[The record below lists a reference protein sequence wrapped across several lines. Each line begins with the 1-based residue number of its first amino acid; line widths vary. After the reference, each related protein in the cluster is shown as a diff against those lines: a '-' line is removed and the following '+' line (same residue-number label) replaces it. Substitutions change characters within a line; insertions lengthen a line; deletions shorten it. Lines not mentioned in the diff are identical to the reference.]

1 MEGVLYMEKELSQK
15 DLEKIEIE
23 IIRSFNRNYIIR
35 HVPVYTL
42 SEILSLK
49 KISDLKKIC
58 KLFFIKGY
66 ARMEKQELIEK
77 AKAQIINNPEVFKN
91 TLYILNDNEWNT
103 FKNAIDKKYVIDNK
117 LLYSFFIRIQ
127 SMGFLEVF
135 YAENNQYVVIPEEVK
150 CIYKEIIDE
159 NFENEKALSNNL
171 NKYATAATSI
181 YGLIT
186 KDEFIEL
193 FNDHNN
199 NKIEREDLDRILS
212 RFIMKDSGYFLWG
225 NFIVHS
231 ILKDHQCKYMEFN
244 DKRSLNKPRFYPEKE
259 EISEFS
265 KPNFY
270 ENKKE
275 MKEIKNFIF
284 RTLKLESSIINSII
298 DEMHY
303 LTTMGGTI
311 LEIIN
316 VFDRYFINL
325 SMDELSEAADLI
337 INMMN
342 NTRLWINNGYTNMEL
357 EDFNKR
363 PKLTL
368 LKGNLGQD
376 TRSEPLCI
384 CGSGKR
390 YIDCCGKENEKN

>member
-1 MEGVLYMEKELSQK
+1 MEGVLCMEKELSQK

-23 IIRSFNRNYIIR
+23 IIKSFNRNYIIR
-35 HVPVYTL
+35 HAPVYTL
-42 SEILSLK
+42 SEVLSLK

-58 KLFFIKGY
+58 KLFSIKGY
-66 ARMEKQELIEK
+66 AKMEKQELIEK
-77 AKAQIINNPEVFKN
+77 AKTQIVDSPELFKDV
-91 TLYILNDNEWNT
+91 LYILNDNEWNT

-135 YAENNQYVVIPEEVK
+135 YAENNQYIVVPEEVK
-150 CIYKEIIDE
+150 SLYKEIIDE
-159 NFENEKALSNNL
+159 DFESEKALSNNL
-171 NKYATAATSI
+171 NKYAIAVTSI

-186 KDEFIEL
+186 KDDFIEL
-193 FNDHNN
+193 FNDQNN
-199 NKIEREDLDRILS
+199 HKIEIEDLDRILS
-212 RFIMKDSGYFLWG
+212 RFIMTDSEYLLWE

-231 ILKDHQCKYMEFN
+231 ILKDFECKFMEFN
-244 DKRSLNKPRFYPEKE
+244 HKRNSNKPRFHPEKE
-259 EISEFS
+259 EILEFS

-284 RTLKLESSIINSII
+284 KTLKLESSIINSII
-298 DEMHY
+298 DEMYY

-325 SMDELSEAADLI
+325 SMDELSEATDLI

-342 NTRLWINNGYTNMEL
+342 NTRLWVNNGYTNMEL
-357 EDFNKR
+357 EDLNKR
-363 PKLTL
+363 PKFTL
-368 LKGNLGQD
+368 LKGNLKEE
-376 TRSEPLCI
+376 THSEPLCI
-384 CGSGKR
+384 CGSGKK
-390 YIDCCGKENEKN
+390 YIECCGKENEEN